1 LANLLGVLYSMSD
14 NINHPPHYN
23 RGDIETIDM
32 IKNSMSLSDF
42 EGYLQGNVIKYI
54 SRYRY
59 KGTALE
65 DLQKAQWYINRLIKE
80 VEIFLENEWK
90 DLGTDYRPSDTE

>member
-1 LANLLGVLYSMSD
+1 MSD

-23 RGDIETIDM
+23 RGNIETIDM
-32 IKNSMSLSDF
+32 IKNSMSPSEF
-42 EGYLQGNVIKYI
+42 EGYLQGNIIKYI

-80 VEIFLENEWK
+80 VEDFLNKDTFK
-90 DLGTDYRPSDTE
+90 DLGIDYRPSDTE

>member
-1 LANLLGVLYSMSD
+1 
-14 NINHPPHYN
+14 
-23 RGDIETIDM
+23 
-32 IKNSMSLSDF
+32 MSLSDF

-65 DLQKAQWYINRLIKE
+65 DLQKAQWYLNRLIKE
-80 VEIFLENEWK
+80 VEIFLEK
-90 DLGTDYRPSDTE
+90 DDLKDFGIDYKPSDTE

>member
-1 LANLLGVLYSMSD
+1 MS
-14 NINHPPHYN
+14 PS
-23 RGDIETIDM
+23 E
-32 IKNSMSLSDF
+32 F

-80 VEIFLENEWK
+80 VEIFLENEW
-90 DLGTDYRPSDTE
+90 